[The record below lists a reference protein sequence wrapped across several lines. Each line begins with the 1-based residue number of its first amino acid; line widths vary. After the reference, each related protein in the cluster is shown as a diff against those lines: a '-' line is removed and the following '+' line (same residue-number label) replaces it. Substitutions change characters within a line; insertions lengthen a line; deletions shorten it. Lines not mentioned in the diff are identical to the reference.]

1 MFKKEWQAIFKNKL
15 FIAIIISV
23 ILIPALYNLIF
34 LSSMWDPYGKL
45 SDLSVAVVNQDKAA
59 QINGKS
65 INLGKEVTDNMVD
78 GKALDYH
85 VVTDNTAQK
94 GLKNGD
100 YFMVITIP
108 SDFSENAGSLVSN
121 EPKKTTIKYQTSVGH
136 NFIASKM
143 SDSAME
149 KLKQSVAN
157 NITETYT
164 KTIFKNLSTLS
175 TGIGK
180 AADGSSQ
187 LVNGSQ
193 DLASGSNEITTNLAK
208 LSDSSL
214 SFKDGADTLNVGLGQ
229 YVAGVQSLQNGTSEY
244 KTAVS
249 TYTDGAAQL
258 ANGTSQLATGTAG
271 LAAGAA
277 ELSNGVSRIN
287 ELVDGSAKLTN
298 GLQEMSGSIDI
309 NKLNELKN
317 GIGQLQTGIDAYNY
331 SVQNDQSPEGQAIAN
346 DLKVLVVNIGTIQ
359 VEQTNKLTQLRAT
372 KAYKDNPSDQATLE
386 GLVSVSPELI
396 NGLTSAVG
404 DIQAQLKQLQ
414 DKQVYNKGVV
424 AGIANGAD
432 QALPGATG
440 TIDGLTTVKATL
452 DQALIPGA
460 GQLGTGIGQLNTQL
474 TTGTAQL
481 SAGAAKLNDSTA
493 LLNTGAQSLVSHNA
507 ELTSGSEKLADGAN
521 QLTQNAPALLSGVG
535 QLANGASQ
543 ISDGSGKLAIGSGTL
558 TTGIG
563 SLITGATT
571 LNSGLADAKT
581 KLAANQTTDTNATK
595 IASPVQLSHTDKDNS
610 SKNGIGMAP
619 YMMAVA
625 LFVGAISTNMIISG
639 SLSGALPKSRKDYI
653 LGRVGV
659 NGIISLG
666 SGILV
671 YLAVHILGLSA
682 NHEFMMFGFTLL
694 VSFCFMMIVTFLNT
708 WLGKPGAFL
717 ALILLLLQL
726 GASAGTYPLA
736 LTSKFFQVLNPW
748 MPMTYAVSGFRQVI
762 SLTGKIGQETTILLV
777 LSVVHVILLGL
788 TGYKKAKS

>member
-1 MFKKEWQAIFKNKL
+1 MFKKEWQAILKNKL
-15 FIAIIISV
+15 FIGIIISLM
-23 ILIPALYNLIF
+23 LIPALYNLIF

-45 SDLSVAVVNQDKAA
+45 SDLSVAVVNQDKSA
-59 QINGKS
+59 QLNGKA
-65 INLGKEVTDNMVD
+65 INLGKAVTDNMVE

-85 VVTDNTAQK
+85 VVTDDTAQK

-100 YFMVITIP
+100 YFMVVTFP
-108 SDFSENAGSLVSN
+108 SDFSENAGSLVGN
-121 EPKKTTIKYQTSVGH
+121 EPKKTTIHYQTSVGH

-175 TGIGK
+175 TGVGK
-180 AADGSSQ
+180 AADGSGQ
-187 LVNGSQ
+187 LVNGSK

-208 LSDSSL
+208 LSESSL
-214 SFKDGADTLNVGLGQ
+214 AFKDGADTLNVGLGQ
-229 YVAGVQSLQNGTSEY
+229 YVAGVNTLKAGTGEF

-249 TYTDGAAQL
+249 SYTDGAAQL
-258 ANGTSQLATGTAG
+258 ANGTNQLATGTAG

-287 ELVDGSAKLTN
+287 ELVDGSAKLSN
-298 GLQEMSGSIDI
+298 GLQELSGNIDT
-309 NKLNELKN
+309 NKLNDLKN
-317 GIGQLQTGIDAYNY
+317 GIAQLQTGLDAYNE
-331 SVQNDQSPEGQAIAN
+331 SVQHDQSPQGQAIVN

-359 VEQTNKLTQLRAT
+359 AQQTNKLTQLKAT
-372 KAYKDNPSDQATLE
+372 KAYQDNPSEQATLE
-386 GLVSVSPELI
+386 GLISVSPELI
-396 NGLTSAVG
+396 NNLSSAVA
-404 DIQAQLKQLQ
+404 DIQTQLQQLQ
-414 DKQVYNKGVV
+414 DKQVYNKRVV
-424 AGIANGAD
+424 ADITNGAAE
-432 QALPGATG
+432 ALKGATG

-460 GQLGTGIGQLNTQL
+460 GQLASGIAQLNTQL

-493 LLNTGAQSLVSHNA
+493 QLNTGAQSLVSHNA
-507 ELTSGSEKLADGAN
+507 ELTSGSAKLADGAN
-521 QLTQNAPALLSGVG
+521 QLTQNAPALLGGVG
-535 QLANGASQ
+535 KLASGASQ
-543 ISDGSGKLAIGSGTL
+543 LSDGSGKLATGSGTL
-558 TTGIG
+558 TSGIN
-563 SLITGATT
+563 SLTTGATT
-571 LNSGLADAKT
+571 LNSSLLDAKT
-581 KLAANQTTDTNATK
+581 KLAANQTTDTNAAK
-595 IASPVQLSHTDKDNS
+595 IASPVQLAHTDQDKSAN
-610 SKNGIGMAP
+610 NGTGMAP

-639 SLSGALPKSRKDYI
+639 SLSGALPKSRKDYL
-653 LGRVGV
+653 LGRIGV
-659 NGIISLG
+659 NGLISLG
-666 SGILV
+666 SGTLV

-682 NHEFMMFGFTLL
+682 NHEVMMFGFTLL
-694 VSFCFMMIVTFLNT
+694 VSFCFMMVVTFLNT

-717 ALILLLLQL
+717 TLILLLLQL

-748 MPMTYAVSGFRQVI
+748 MPMTYAVSGFREVI
-762 SLTGKIGQETTILLV
+762 SLTGKIGQETTLLLV
-777 LSVVHVILLGL
+777 LSSVLVILIGL

>member
-1 MFKKEWQAIFKNKL
+1 MFKKEWQAILKNKL
-15 FIAIIISV
+15 FIGIIISLM
-23 ILIPALYNLIF
+23 LIPALYNLIF

-45 SDLSVAVVNQDKAA
+45 SDLSVAVVNQDKSA
-59 QINGKS
+59 QLNGKA
-65 INLGKEVTDNMVD
+65 INLGKAVTDNMVE

-85 VVTDNTAQK
+85 VVTDDTAQK

-100 YFMVITIP
+100 YFMVVTFP
-108 SDFSENAGSLVSN
+108 SDFSENAGSLVGN
-121 EPKKTTIKYQTSVGH
+121 EPKKTIIHYQTSVGH

-175 TGIGK
+175 TGVGK
-180 AADGSSQ
+180 AADGSGQ
-187 LVNGSQ
+187 LVNGSK

-208 LSDSSL
+208 LSESSL
-214 SFKDGADTLNVGLGQ
+214 AFKDGADTLNVGLGQ
-229 YVAGVQSLQNGTSEY
+229 YVAGVNTLKAGTGEF

-249 TYTDGAAQL
+249 SYTDGAAQL
-258 ANGTSQLATGTAG
+258 ANGTNQLATGTAG

-287 ELVDGSAKLTN
+287 ELVDGSAKLSN
-298 GLQEMSGSIDI
+298 GLQELSGNIDT
-309 NKLNELKN
+309 NKLNDLKN
-317 GIGQLQTGIDAYNY
+317 GIAQLQTGLDAYNE
-331 SVQNDQSPEGQAIAN
+331 SVQHDQSPQGQAIVN

-359 VEQTNKLTQLRAT
+359 AQQTNKLTQLRAT
-372 KAYKDNPSDQATLE
+372 KAYQDNPSEQATLE
-386 GLVSVSPELI
+386 GLISVSPELI
-396 NGLTSAVG
+396 NNLSSAVA
-404 DIQAQLKQLQ
+404 DIQTQLQQLQ
-414 DKQVYNKGVV
+414 DKQVYNKRVV
-424 AGIANGAD
+424 ADITNGAAE
-432 QALPGATG
+432 ALKGATG

-460 GQLGTGIGQLNTQL
+460 GQLASGIAQLNTQL

-493 LLNTGAQSLVSHNA
+493 QLNTGAQSLVSHNA
-507 ELTSGSEKLADGAN
+507 ELTSGSAKLADGAN
-521 QLTQNAPALLSGVG
+521 QLTQNAPALLGGVG
-535 QLANGASQ
+535 KLASGASQ
-543 ISDGSGKLAIGSGTL
+543 LSDGSGKLATGSGTL
-558 TTGIG
+558 TSGIN
-563 SLITGATT
+563 SLTTGATT
-571 LNSGLADAKT
+571 LNSGLLDAKT
-581 KLAANQTTDTNATK
+581 KLAANQTTDTNAAK
-595 IASPVQLSHTDKDNS
+595 IASPVQLAHTDQDKSAN
-610 SKNGIGMAP
+610 NGTGMAP

-639 SLSGALPKSRKDYI
+639 SLSGALPKSRKDYL
-653 LGRVGV
+653 LGRIGV
-659 NGIISLG
+659 NGLISLG
-666 SGILV
+666 SGTLV

-682 NHEFMMFGFTLL
+682 NHEVMMFGFTLL
-694 VSFCFMMIVTFLNT
+694 VSFCFMMVVTFLNT

-717 ALILLLLQL
+717 TLILLLLQL

-748 MPMTYAVSGFRQVI
+748 MPMTYAVSGFREVI
-762 SLTGKIGQETTILLV
+762 SLTGKIGQETTLLLV
-777 LSVVHVILLGL
+777 LSSVLVILIGL

>member
-1 MFKKEWQAIFKNKL
+1 MFKKEWQAILKNKL
-15 FIAIIISV
+15 FIGIIISLM
-23 ILIPALYNLIF
+23 LIPALYNLIF

-45 SDLSVAVVNQDKAA
+45 SDLSVAVVNQDKSA
-59 QINGKS
+59 QLNGKA
-65 INLGKEVTDNMVD
+65 INLGKAVTDNMVE

-85 VVTDNTAQK
+85 VVTDDTAQK

-100 YFMVITIP
+100 YFMVVTFP
-108 SDFSENAGSLVSN
+108 SDFSENAGSLVGN
-121 EPKKTTIKYQTSVGH
+121 EPKKTTIHYQTSVGH

-175 TGIGK
+175 TGVGK
-180 AADGSSQ
+180 AADGSGQ
-187 LVNGSQ
+187 LVNGSK

-208 LSDSSL
+208 LSESSL
-214 SFKDGADTLNVGLGQ
+214 AFKDGADTLNVGLGQ
-229 YVAGVQSLQNGTSEY
+229 YVAGVNTLKAGTGEF

-249 TYTDGAAQL
+249 SYTDGAAQL
-258 ANGTSQLATGTAG
+258 ANGTNQLATGTAG

-287 ELVDGSAKLTN
+287 ELVDGSAKLSN
-298 GLQEMSGSIDI
+298 GLQELSGNIDT
-309 NKLNELKN
+309 NKLNDLKN
-317 GIGQLQTGIDAYNY
+317 GIAQLQTGLDAYNE
-331 SVQNDQSPEGQAIAN
+331 SVQHDQSPQGQAIVN

-359 VEQTNKLTQLRAT
+359 AQQTNKLTQLKAT
-372 KAYKDNPSDQATLE
+372 KAYQDNPSEQATLE
-386 GLVSVSPELI
+386 GLISVSPELI
-396 NGLTSAVG
+396 NNLSSAVA
-404 DIQAQLKQLQ
+404 DIQTQLQQLQ
-414 DKQVYNKGVV
+414 DKQVYNKRVV
-424 AGIANGAD
+424 ADITNGAAE
-432 QALPGATG
+432 ALKGATG

-460 GQLGTGIGQLNTQL
+460 GQLASGIAQLNTQL

-493 LLNTGAQSLVSHNA
+493 QLNTGAQSLVSHNA
-507 ELTSGSEKLADGAN
+507 ELTSGSAKLADGAN
-521 QLTQNAPALLSGVG
+521 QLTQNAPALLGGVG
-535 QLANGASQ
+535 KLASGASQ
-543 ISDGSGKLAIGSGTL
+543 LSDGSGKLATGSGTL
-558 TTGIG
+558 TSGIN
-563 SLITGATT
+563 SLTTGATT
-571 LNSGLADAKT
+571 LNSGLLDAKT
-581 KLAANQTTDTNATK
+581 KLAANQTTDTNAAK
-595 IASPVQLSHTDKDNS
+595 IASPVQLAHTDQDKSAN
-610 SKNGIGMAP
+610 NGTGMAP

-639 SLSGALPKSRKDYI
+639 SLSGALPKSRKDYL
-653 LGRVGV
+653 LGRIGV
-659 NGIISLG
+659 NGLISLG
-666 SGILV
+666 SGTLV

-682 NHEFMMFGFTLL
+682 NHEVMMFGFTLL
-694 VSFCFMMIVTFLNT
+694 VSFCFMMVVTFLNT

-717 ALILLLLQL
+717 TLILLLLQL

-748 MPMTYAVSGFRQVI
+748 MPMTYAVSGFREVI
-762 SLTGKIGQETTILLV
+762 SLTGKIGQETTLLLV
-777 LSVVHVILLGL
+777 LSSVLVILIGL

>member
-1 MFKKEWQAIFKNKL
+1 MFKKEWQAILKNKL
-15 FIAIIISV
+15 FIGIIISLM
-23 ILIPALYNLIF
+23 LIPALYNLIF

-45 SDLSVAVVNQDKAA
+45 SDLSVAVVNQDKSA
-59 QINGKS
+59 QLNGKA
-65 INLGKEVTDNMVD
+65 INLGKAVTDNMVE

-85 VVTDNTAQK
+85 VVTDDTAQK

-100 YFMVITIP
+100 YFMVVTFP
-108 SDFSENAGSLVSN
+108 SDFSENAGSLVGN
-121 EPKKTTIKYQTSVGH
+121 EPKKTTIHYQTSVGH

-175 TGIGK
+175 TGVGK
-180 AADGSSQ
+180 AADGSGQ
-187 LVNGSQ
+187 LVNGSK

-208 LSDSSL
+208 LSESSL
-214 SFKDGADTLNVGLGQ
+214 AFKDGADTLNVGLGQ
-229 YVAGVQSLQNGTSEY
+229 YVAGVNTLKNGTGEL

-287 ELVDGSAKLTN
+287 ELVDGSAKLSN
-298 GLQEMSGSIDI
+298 GLQEMSGSIDT
-309 NKLNELKN
+309 NKLNDLKN
-317 GIGQLQTGIDAYNY
+317 GIGQLQTEIAAYNDR
-331 SVQNDQSPEGQAIAN
+331 VQHDQSPQGQAIVN

-359 VEQTNKLTQLRAT
+359 AQQTNKLTQLRAT
-372 KAYKDNPSDQATLE
+372 KAYQDNPSEQATLE
-386 GLVSVSPELI
+386 GLISVSPELI
-396 NGLTSAVG
+396 NNLSSAVA
-404 DIQAQLKQLQ
+404 DIQTQLQQLQ
-414 DKQVYNKGVV
+414 DKQVYNKRVV
-424 AGIANGAD
+424 ADITNGAAE
-432 QALPGATG
+432 ALKGATG

-452 DQALIPGA
+452 DQAFIPGA
-460 GQLGTGIGQLNTQL
+460 GQLGAGIGQLNTQL

-481 SAGAAKLNDSTA
+481 SAGAAKLNESTA
-493 LLNTGAQSLVSHNA
+493 QLNTGAQSLVSHNA
-507 ELTSGSEKLADGAN
+507 ELTSGSAKLADGAN
-521 QLTQNAPALLSGVG
+521 QLTQNAPALLGGVG

-543 ISDGSGKLAIGSGTL
+543 LSDGSGKLATGSGTL

-563 SLITGATT
+563 SLTTGATT
-571 LNSGLADAKT
+571 LISGLLDAKT

-595 IASPVQLSHTDKDNS
+595 IASPVQLAHTDKDKSAN
-610 SKNGIGMAP
+610 NGTGMAP

-639 SLSGALPKSRKDYI
+639 SLSGALPKSRKDYL
-653 LGRVGV
+653 LGRIGV
-659 NGIISLG
+659 NGLISLG
-666 SGILV
+666 SGTLV

-682 NHEFMMFGFTLL
+682 NHEVMMFGFTLL
-694 VSFCFMMIVTFLNT
+694 VSFCFMMVVTFLNT

-717 ALILLLLQL
+717 TLILLLLQL

-748 MPMTYAVSGFRQVI
+748 MPMTYAVSGFREVI
-762 SLTGKIGQETTILLV
+762 SLTGKIGQETTLLLV
-777 LSVVHVILLGL
+777 LSSVLVILIGL

>member
-1 MFKKEWQAIFKNKL
+1 MFKKEWQAILKNKL
-15 FIAIIISV
+15 FIGIIISLM
-23 ILIPALYNLIF
+23 LIPALYNLIF

-45 SDLSVAVVNQDKAA
+45 TDLSVAVVNQDKSA
-59 QINGKS
+59 QLNGKA
-65 INLGKEVTDNMVD
+65 INLGKEVTDNMVE

-85 VVTDNTAQK
+85 VVTDDTAQK

-100 YFMVITIP
+100 YFMVVTFP
-108 SDFSENAGSLVSN
+108 SDFSENAGSLVGN
-121 EPKKTTIKYQTSVGH
+121 EPKKTIIHYQTSVGH

-175 TGIGK
+175 TGVGK
-180 AADGSSQ
+180 AADGSGQ
-187 LVNGSQ
+187 LVNGSK

-208 LSDSSL
+208 LSESSL
-214 SFKDGADTLNVGLGQ
+214 AFKDGADTLNVGLGQ
-229 YVAGVQSLQNGTSEY
+229 YVAGVNTLKAGTGEF

-249 TYTDGAAQL
+249 SYTDGAAQL
-258 ANGTSQLATGTAG
+258 ANGTNQLATGTAG

-287 ELVDGSAKLTN
+287 ELVDGSAKLSN
-298 GLQEMSGSIDI
+298 GLQELSGNIDT
-309 NKLNELKN
+309 NKLNDLKN
-317 GIGQLQTGIDAYNY
+317 GIAQLQTGLDAYNE
-331 SVQNDQSPEGQAIAN
+331 SVQHDQSPQGQAIVN

-359 VEQTNKLTQLRAT
+359 AQQTNKLTQLKAT
-372 KAYKDNPSDQATLE
+372 KAYQDNPSEQATLE
-386 GLVSVSPELI
+386 GLISVSPELI
-396 NGLTSAVG
+396 NNLSSAVA
-404 DIQAQLKQLQ
+404 DIQTQLQQLQ
-414 DKQVYNKGVV
+414 DKQVYNKRVV
-424 AGIANGAD
+424 ADITNGAAE
-432 QALPGATG
+432 ALKGATG

-460 GQLGTGIGQLNTQL
+460 GQLASGIAQLNTQL

-481 SAGAAKLNDSTA
+481 SAGAAKLNESTA
-493 LLNTGAQSLVSHNA
+493 QLNTGAQSLVSHNA
-507 ELTSGSEKLADGAN
+507 ELTSGSAKLADGAN
-521 QLTQNAPALLSGVG
+521 QLTQNAPALLGGVG

-543 ISDGSGKLAIGSGTL
+543 LSDGSGKLATGSGTL

-563 SLITGATT
+563 SLTTGATT
-571 LNSGLADAKT
+571 LISGLLDAKT

-595 IASPVQLSHTDKDNS
+595 IASPVQLAHTDKDKSAN
-610 SKNGIGMAP
+610 NGTGMAP

-639 SLSGALPKSRKDYI
+639 SLSGALPKSRKDYL
-653 LGRVGV
+653 LGRIGV
-659 NGIISLG
+659 NGLISLG
-666 SGILV
+666 SGTLV

-682 NHEFMMFGFTLL
+682 NHEVMMFGFTLL
-694 VSFCFMMIVTFLNT
+694 VSFCFMMVVTFLNT

-717 ALILLLLQL
+717 TLILLLLQL

-748 MPMTYAVSGFRQVI
+748 MPMTYAVSGFREVI
-762 SLTGKIGQETTILLV
+762 SLTGKIGQETTLLLV
-777 LSVVHVILLGL
+777 LSIVLVILIGL